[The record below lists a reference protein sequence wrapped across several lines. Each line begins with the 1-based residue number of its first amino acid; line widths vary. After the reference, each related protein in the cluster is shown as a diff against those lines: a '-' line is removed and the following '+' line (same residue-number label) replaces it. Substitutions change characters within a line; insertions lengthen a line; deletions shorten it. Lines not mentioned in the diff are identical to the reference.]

1 MVSQQCPVKEQ
12 LFLVACT
19 PSKQGG
25 VQQTQLPN
33 SLLFADVSMYFEYF
47 LPHTS
52 TIADVFFVFQF
63 TQEIQMLV
71 D

>member
-1 MVSQQCPVKEQ
+1 M
-12 LFLVACT
+12 
-19 PSKQGG
+19 SKQGG
-25 VQQTQLPN
+25 VHLTQLPN
-33 SLLFADVSMYFEYF
+33 SLLFADVNMYVEYF